1 MSIRVQCTNPDC
13 TASFSVAGHHAA
25 EQVRC
30 PQCRTL
36 TPVPA
41 ADGCRSSIPMFDD
54 EPSTPSASP
63 IACTSCGAT
72 IDARATHCPGCGAGA
87 LAGNRARARRSGT
100 PSTKRRARR
109 LSGLFLLMA
118 SLVASGVLFLVLLW
132 IICAPG

>member
-13 TASFSVAGHHAA
+13 TASFSVASHHAA

-30 PQCRTL
+30 PQCCTL
-36 TPVPA
+36 IRVPA
-41 ADGCRSSIPMFDD
+41 AVCCQSPIPMFDD
-54 EPSTPSASP
+54 EPSTPRSSP

-72 IDARATHCPGCGAGA
+72 IGARATYCPGCGADA
-87 LAGNRARARRSGT
+87 LAGNAARARRSGT
-100 PSTKRRARR
+100 PSTRRRARR
-109 LSGLFLLMA
+109 PSGLFLLVA